1 MRRASNGVRWGMLSI
16 CDDRFLAAPDRL
28 LPPLRNGV
36 SSRDMAGGL
45 GASCARERLSRNVQG
60 CGE

>member
-1 MRRASNGVRWGMLSI
+1 MRRASKGVRWAMLSI
-16 CDDRFLAAPDRL
+16 CHDKFLAAPDRL
-28 LPPLRNGV
+28 LPPLRNVV

-45 GASCARERLSRNVQG
+45 GASCPRERLSRNVQG